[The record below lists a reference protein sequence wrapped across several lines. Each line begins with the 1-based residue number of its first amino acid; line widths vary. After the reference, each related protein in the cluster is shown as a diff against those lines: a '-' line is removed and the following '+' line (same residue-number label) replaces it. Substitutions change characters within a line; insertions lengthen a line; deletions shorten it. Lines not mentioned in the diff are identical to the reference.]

1 MVFQNGH
8 IQESDA
14 ERWCRLN
21 WKKGERLWD
30 AYLIPDFVV
39 LSILQ
44 QGERRHISWSACT
57 PSHGVLP
64 QKVQY
69 RDVAVLPEKALLY
82 HGSTSFDGSFT

>member
-1 MVFQNGH
+1 MMALRDAIFCTIRSNSRDSEISGFPD
-8 IQESDA
+8 QESGA

-44 QGERRHISWSACT
+44 RPH
-57 PSHGVLP
+57 
-64 QKVQY
+64 
-69 RDVAVLPEKALLY
+69 AL
-82 HGSTSFDGSFT
+82 HHMV